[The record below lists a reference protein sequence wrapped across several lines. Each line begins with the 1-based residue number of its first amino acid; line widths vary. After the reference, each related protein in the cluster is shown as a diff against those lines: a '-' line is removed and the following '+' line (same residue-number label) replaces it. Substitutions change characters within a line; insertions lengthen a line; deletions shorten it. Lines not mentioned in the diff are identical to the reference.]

1 MKIPTG
7 IFFLLLVIEFI
18 AYVLAAM
25 LLLRC
30 IDLLGPPFKQ
40 LPETDEGIKQAVL
53 FEITMRREIYVRV
66 LRIVYVLTAI
76 LIPII
81 VMRYFL

>member
-1 MKIPTG
+1 
-7 IFFLLLVIEFI
+7 
-18 AYVLAAM
+18 VLAAM

-30 IDLLGPPFKQ
+30 VDLLGPPFRQ
-40 LPETDEGIKQAVL
+40 LPDSDTGIKQAFL
-53 FEITMRREIYVRV
+53 FEITIRREIYVRV

-81 VMRYFL
+81 ALRYF